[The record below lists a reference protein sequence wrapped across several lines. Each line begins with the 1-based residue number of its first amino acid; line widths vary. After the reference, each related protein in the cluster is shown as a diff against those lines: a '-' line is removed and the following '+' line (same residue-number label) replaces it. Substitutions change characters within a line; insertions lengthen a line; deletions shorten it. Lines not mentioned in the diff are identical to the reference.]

1 MKLKT
6 QKIIC
11 IILMLLPLA
20 ITAVALMFMPE
31 QVPMHYGLNGQVD
44 RWGSKYENLIFPVLT
59 IVLGAF
65 MLIVAKF
72 SSDDESS
79 MKNNEKVTIITNI
92 AVLLLFNAIN
102 LYFIYTSLA
111 SVSDLNSATV
121 DIFSLIF
128 MILGIGFV
136 FIGNIMP
143 KAKLNSLIGLRTPWS
158 MKNEETW
165 RRCQR
170 FGGISGIIT
179 GVAMA
184 VGCMFF
190 FKGTAALIFSM
201 SLMAVMCVVDTV
213 YSCRI
218 SKKY

>member
-11 IILMLLPLA
+11 IILMFLPLA

-31 QVPMHYGLNGQVD
+31 QVPMHYGINGQVD
-44 RWGSKYENLIFPVLT
+44 RWGSKYENLILPVLT

-79 MKNNEKVTIITNI
+79 VKNNEKVTILANI
-92 AVLLLFNAIN
+92 SMLLLFNAMN
-102 LYFIYTSLA
+102 LYFTYTSLEL
-111 SVSDLNSATV
+111 VSDLNSATV

-128 MILGIGFV
+128 VILGIGFV
-136 FIGNIMP
+136 VIGNIMP

>member
-20 ITAVALMFMPE
+20 MTAVALMFMPE
-31 QVPMHYGLNGQVD
+31 RVPMHYGINGQVD
-44 RWGSKYENLIFPVLT
+44 RWGSKYENLILPIIT
-59 IVLGAF
+59 IVFGAF

-72 SSDDESS
+72 SSENENSV
-79 MKNNEKVTIITNI
+79 KNNEKVTILTNI
-92 AVLLLFNAIN
+92 AALLLFNAMN
-102 LYFIYTSLA
+102 AYFIYTSLA
-111 SVSDLNSATV
+111 SISDLNSMTV

-128 MILGIGFV
+128 VILGIGFV

-143 KAKLNSLIGLRTPWS
+143 KAKLNSLIGMRTPWS

-170 FGGISGIIT
+170 FSGISGIII
-179 GVAMA
+179 GAVMA

-190 FKGTAALIFSM
+190 FKGTAALIFSLL
-201 SLMAVMCVVDTV
+201 LMAGMCVVDIV
-213 YSCRI
+213 YSYLI
-218 SKKY
+218 AKKY

>member
-20 ITAVALMFMPE
+20 ITSVALMFMPE
-31 QVPMHYGLNGQVD
+31 QVPMHYGINGQVD

-128 MILGIGFV
+128 VILGIGFV

>member
-31 QVPMHYGLNGQVD
+31 QVPMHYGINGQVD
-44 RWGSKYENLIFPVLT
+44 RWGSKYENLILPVLT

-79 MKNNEKVTIITNI
+79 VKNNEKVTILANI
-92 AVLLLFNAIN
+92 SMLLLFNAMN
-102 LYFIYTSLA
+102 LYFTYTSLEL
-111 SVSDLNSATV
+111 VSDLNSATV

-128 MILGIGFV
+128 VILGIGFV
-136 FIGNIMP
+136 VIGNIMP

>member
-11 IILMLLPLA
+11 IILMILPLA

-31 QVPMHYGLNGQVD
+31 QVPMHYGINGQVD
-44 RWGSKYENLIFPVLT
+44 RWGSKYENLILPVLT
-59 IVLGAF
+59 IVLGGF

-128 MILGIGFV
+128 VILGIGFV